1 MSEQSA
7 AAAFLEASLEEAPAL
22 ARSLFVAGRAGE
34 LAEFVLHQLNS
45 DSSWA
50 REQALAR
57 LCTLP
62 DYEPL
67 LEPLAAA
74 LADDDDAERRNA
86 ARTALAT
93 LAGPGAAAPAAA
105 LRKLRELIHSPDLSD
120 VRLLAASAL
129 GESGNPA
136 ARHDLESALADPQP
150 NVVSAASDALGILGD
165 TRAVPALL
173 EIAGRG
179 DFWIRASAIVA
190 LGRLG
195 DSRAIPVLT
204 AALKEGWLT
213 SAAASSLGAIGD
225 PAGLEP
231 LRPLIEAGGS
241 GREEGLRSAAA
252 IFAQEADSAVPA
264 WLREALAGE
273 VAELERRL
281 SEDDD
286 IEAGRL
292 LGLAGT
298 RPAAAALVRSLD
310 IPGRE
315 DAVAAGLALL
325 PGEVVGETVL
335 ECISRG
341 GDEGRVLLLGFLPP
355 LETQTAVEIVVRQLS
370 DPNAEIRAAA
380 AEALGRSSDS
390 LVLPALERAIADPG
404 TQQGAALAYARL
416 GSTSCGPLVGLLKSS
431 QPSVR
436 AAAAEG
442 LARCGDRYVADLRA
456 ALRVEHDPT
465 ARHAIVRSLGAS
477 RTEDALEELVSL
489 LKDGDPEMRFAA
501 VQALGRTRLD
511 SAVDPLITALSDE
524 RPEIRASAL
533 AALGEVGDARA
544 GQSLANHLD
553 VPDRDLRRTAIFALE
568 RIDRPAVAGQMVRAL
583 RDPDREVRLTAVH
596 VLARM
601 NDPQGRIAL
610 GEVAEMD
617 PEELVRQAAKQALGS
632 LPAAGSP
639 GSG

>member
-1 MSEQSA
+1 MSEQSV
-7 AAAFLEASLEEAPAL
+7 AAFLEAELEEASAL
-22 ARSLFVAGRAGE
+22 ARSLFVAGRAVE
-34 LAEFVLHQLNS
+34 LAELVLHQLNS

-50 REQALAR
+50 REQALTR
-57 LCTLP
+57 LCALT

-67 LEPLAAA
+67 LEPLAGA

-93 LAGPGAAAPAAA
+93 LAGPAAAAPAAA

-136 ARHDLESALADPQP
+136 ARRDLESALADPQP

-173 EIAGRG
+173 EVAGRG
-179 DFWIRASAIVA
+179 DFWTRASAIVA

-195 DSRAIPVLT
+195 DPEAIPVLT
-204 AALKEGWLT
+204 AALQEGWLT
-213 SAAASSLGAIGD
+213 SAAANALGAIGD

-231 LRPLIEAGGS
+231 LQGLIEGGGS
-241 GREEGLRSAAA
+241 GREEGLSSAAA
-252 IFAQEADSAVPA
+252 IFSHEADTAVPA

-273 VAELERRL
+273 EAELERRL
-281 SEDDD
+281 SEGDD

-298 RPAAAALVRSLD
+298 RPAAAALIRSLD

-325 PGEVVGETVL
+325 PGEVAAEAIL
-335 ECISRG
+335 DCISHG
-341 GDEGRVLLLGFLPP
+341 GDERRVLLLGFLPP
-355 LETQTAVEIVVRQLS
+355 LETAEAVDVVVRQLS
-370 DPNAEIRAAA
+370 DSDAEIRAAA
-380 AEALGRSSDS
+380 AEALGRSPDA
-390 LVLPALERAIADPG
+390 LVLPALERAITDPE

-416 GSTSCGPLVGLLKSS
+416 GSTSCDPLVGLLKSDR
-431 QPSVR
+431 PSVR

-442 LARCGDRYVADLRA
+442 LARCGGKYVADLRSA
-456 ALRVEHDPT
+456 MRVEHDPA

-477 RTEDALEELVSL
+477 RTEEAVEELVPL
-489 LKDGDPEMRFAA
+489 LKEPDPELRFAA

-511 SAVDPLITALSDE
+511 AAIDSLITALSDE

-544 GQSLANHLD
+544 GESLADHLD

-583 RDPDREVRLTAVH
+583 RDPDREVRLTAVR
-596 VLARM
+596 VLGRM
-601 NDPQGRIAL
+601 DSREGRVAL

-617 PEELVRQAAKQALGS
+617 PEELVRQAAKRALGS
-632 LPAAGSP
+632 PPAADSP